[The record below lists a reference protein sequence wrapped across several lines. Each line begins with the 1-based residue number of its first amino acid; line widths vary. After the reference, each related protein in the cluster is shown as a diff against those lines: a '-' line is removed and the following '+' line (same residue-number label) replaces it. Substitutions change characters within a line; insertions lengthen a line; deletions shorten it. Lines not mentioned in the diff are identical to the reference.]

1 MLAWGTPSKVHAPI
15 PSFARWILALT
26 LLVPCVAPADSVYET
41 TDQFLQRAFD
51 GSPPAPRVIW
61 LSGERKEQVRSM
73 LGHDY
78 PALRLRYWCDSSR
91 SAWILEEIGKELPIT
106 VGVIISDQRIESL
119 RVMVYRENRG
129 GEVASS
135 TFTDQFRGAGPG
147 PVQGLD
153 RHFDGI
159 TGATL
164 SVKALKKL
172 AKVALYLDGQS
183 ECTRG
188 A

>member
-1 MLAWGTPSKVHAPI
+1 MTPRYT
-15 PSFARWILALT
+15 RWILVLT
-26 LLVPCVAPADSVYET
+26 LLVPSVAPADSVYET

-51 GSPPAPRVIW
+51 GSPPAPQVIW
-61 LSGERKEQVRSM
+61 LSGERKEQVRAM

-78 PALRLRYWCDSSR
+78 PALRLRYWCDASR

-106 VGVIISDQRIESL
+106 VGVIVSAQKIQSL

-135 TFTDQFRGAGPG
+135 TFTDQFRGAAPG

-153 RHFDGI
+153 RKFDGI

-172 AKVALYLDGQS
+172 AKVALYLDSQS
-183 ECTRG
+183 SCTHG